1 MNEVDNKQVKPNVRT
16 YRRFLEIARRI
27 REATLVS
34 GYERVNSRRI
44 ADLARQ
50 VNEQAIQPK
59 GRPVAF
65 VKLSSG
71 ILNLNLNNAF
81 HLLTS
86 LALQLQ
92 GQPVV
97 HFACQAGMS
106 RCVLGTDRNRPIK
119 QPPCAACQRHTRR
132 MLHQPAHWFRYAE
145 NPALAAAVRDL
156 GLPDLSTF
164 RYPLESTHDELPL
177 GQIVI
182 PSLRW
187 ILRCHNLEDNEP
199 TRFLMRQYILSAYN
213 VAKEFAAF
221 LEQTNPRMVV
231 VFNGMFYPE
240 AVARRL
246 ALARG
251 IPCITHEVGLRPFS
265 AFFTP
270 GEATAYP
277 MDIPPDYELDEA
289 ENARLDAYLE
299 QRFRG
304 NFSMAGIRF
313 WPEMQGLDQAFV
325 DKLANFKQMVPVF
338 TNVIFDTSQV
348 HANTIFPDMFAWLE
362 HVLELI
368 RAHPETF
375 FVVRAHPDE
384 TRPQK
389 ESRETVQAWAEHRG
403 LKQLPNAMFI
413 APSEYISSYEM
424 IQRSKFVMVYNS
436 SIGLEA
442 SLMGSPVLCA
452 GKSRYTPFNTVYL
465 PLTAEAHRQQAED
478 FLAAEKVPPSP
489 EFIGNARRVLYY
501 QLFRTSLPFDT
512 SLEAQKLPGFVIFKA
527 GLDWKQLLPENSPT
541 MQAILDGL
549 LEETDGHDKSA
560 FILTKHL

>member
-1 MNEVDNKQVKPNVRT
+1 
-16 YRRFLEIARRI
+16 
-27 REATLVS
+27 
-34 GYERVNSRRI
+34 
-44 ADLARQ
+44 
-50 VNEQAIQPK
+50 
-59 GRPVAF
+59 
-65 VKLSSG
+65 
-71 ILNLNLNNAF
+71 
-81 HLLTS
+81 
-86 LALQLQ
+86 
-92 GQPVV
+92 
-97 HFACQAGMS
+97 
-106 RCVLGTDRNRPIK
+106 
-119 QPPCAACQRHTRR
+119 
-132 MLHQPAHWFRYAE
+132 
-145 NPALAAAVRDL
+145 
-156 GLPDLSTF
+156 
-164 RYPLESTHDELPL
+164 
-177 GQIVI
+177 
-182 PSLRW
+182 
-187 ILRCHNLEDNEP
+187 
-199 TRFLMRQYILSAYN
+199 MRQYILSAYN
-213 VAKEFAAF
+213 VAKEFTAF

-313 WPEMQGLDQAFV
+313 WPEMHGLDQAFV
-325 DKLANFKQMVPVF
+325 DKLGKFKQLVPIF

-348 HANTIFPDMFAWLE
+348 HANTTFPDMFAWLE
-362 HVLELI
+362 QVLELI

-389 ESRETVQAWAEHRG
+389 ESRETVQAWAERRG

-442 SLMGSPVLCA
+442 SLMGAPVLCA

-465 PLTAEAHRQQAED
+465 PLTAESHHQQAEN
-478 FLAAEKVPPSP
+478 FLAAEQITPPA
-489 EFIGNARRVLYY
+489 EFKLNARRVLYY
-501 QLFRTSLPFDT
+501 QLFRTSLPFDAY
-512 SLEAQKLPGFVIFKA
+512 LEAQKLPGFVIFKA

-549 LEETDGHDKSA
+549 LEETGGQDKSA
-560 FILTKHL
+560 FILARHS